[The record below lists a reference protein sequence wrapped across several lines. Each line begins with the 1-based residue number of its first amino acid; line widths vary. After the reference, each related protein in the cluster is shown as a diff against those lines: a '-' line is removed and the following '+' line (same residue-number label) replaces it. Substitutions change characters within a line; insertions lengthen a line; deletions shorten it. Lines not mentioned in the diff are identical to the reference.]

1 MATLSPVLAS
11 ADKVRPFEL
20 FFDLVFAF
28 SLIQTTNAIVEDD
41 DLLGVIHGLVV
52 LAIVWFIWVAF
63 TSLANFGPAASTRR
77 DWRPPVFVLAMGL
90 MLLVDIS
97 IPTAF
102 WENDRLFAYSV
113 AALFLIWFVAMV
125 KAVDGTPG
133 LHADVIRMGIAGG
146 LLPLMLIVSTY
157 IVDTTLSVVL
167 LSVGFLG
174 IVLASVVSRDK
185 RWPIGREHLTERYE
199 LFIIIALG
207 ESLISIGLG
216 ATKAERTPQLVIAIL
231 IAVALVA
238 VMWRTYLVG
247 VAEAGRTRLRALSHA
262 QAWRFTRIA
271 YVLLHLVLAAGIV
284 AVAAGLKVSMKDV
297 LTPVAPLF
305 GGVLILG
312 LVTFLLAI
320 MVFRYTVTQRF
331 EWWRLAPLTA
341 LLLVWLLAG
350 RAPDIVFLALTTAV
364 AAIGSLPDLRLQT
377 VQAAD
382 AEQS

>member
-1 MATLSPVLAS
+1 MRPG

-28 SLIQTTNAIVEDD
+28 SLIQITNAIVEDD

-52 LAIVWFIWVAF
+52 LAIVWFIWVSF
-63 TSLANFGPAASTRR
+63 TSLANFGLAASTRR

-102 WENDRLFAYSV
+102 WENDRLFAVSV
-113 AALFLIWFVAMV
+113 AALFLVWFVAMV
-125 KAVDGTPG
+125 KTVGEAPG
-133 LHADVIRMGIAGG
+133 LRADVVRMGIAGA
-146 LLPLMLIVSTY
+146 LLPIMLIVSTY
-157 IVDTTLSVVL
+157 VVDTALSVAL
-167 LSVGFLG
+167 LSVGFVG
-174 IVLASVVSRDK
+174 IVLSSIVSRDS

-216 ATKAERTPQLVIAIL
+216 ATKAERTPQLIIAIL

-247 VAEAGRTRLRALSHA
+247 VAEAGRIRLRSLDHQ

-271 YVLLHLVLAAGIV
+271 YVLLHLILAAGII

-312 LVTFLLAI
+312 LIAFSLAI
-320 MVFRYTVTQRF
+320 MVFRYTATKRF

-341 LLLVWLLAG
+341 LLAVWLLAG

-377 VQAAD
+377 AQAVD
-382 AEQS
+382 AEHS